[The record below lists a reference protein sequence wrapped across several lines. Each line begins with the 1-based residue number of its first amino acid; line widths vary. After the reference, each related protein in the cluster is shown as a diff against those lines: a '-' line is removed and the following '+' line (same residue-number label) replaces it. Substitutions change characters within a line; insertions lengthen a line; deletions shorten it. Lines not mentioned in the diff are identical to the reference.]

1 LRFLPDGNDL
11 VSLFEILNDSFFAVA
26 VDFVRP
32 RLTVIS
38 AQAILPGRFH
48 KPGMLDRQ
56 TRAIWSQRVQSMP
69 IIRTFHVLTIAI
81 AAGLAAPAM
90 AQDVVNFGV
99 QPSTQ
104 PILIAHGAGWLKPIE
119 DKYKIKIVLRSFSYG
134 APENQAMAAGEIQIA
149 SAGMGPAIL
158 AAARLPATLVA
169 IDILDQTA
177 ILVPKDSKI
186 TSVAGLKGAKIAFPG
201 EGSQQYPLLIKA
213 LADAKLTVK
222 DVQLFKTDGSQ
233 VATLLANKSVD
244 AGITWDP
251 HVSRALADGVGRV
264 LASSA
269 EIMPIK
275 NGHYVGDGTY
285 VRDDFMK
292 AHPDI
297 VQDLISAEVKAIDL
311 ILKDPDKAIDIW
323 TKENGFPRAV
333 IEYAVKQKISVF
345 DRNVVPAKS
354 TVDAYTS
361 FLKKAGLLKD
371 SDNPKFETKFAEQAL
386 KDVK

>member
-1 LRFLPDGNDL
+1 MIR
-11 VSLFEILNDSFFAVA
+11 ILYAV
-26 VDFVRP
+26 V
-32 RLTVIS
+32 L
-38 AQAILPGRFH
+38 AIVTGF
-48 KPGMLDRQ
+48 
-56 TRAIWSQRVQSMP
+56 
-69 IIRTFHVLTIAI
+69 
-81 AAGLAAPAM
+81 AAPAM
-90 AQDVVNFGV
+90 AQEVVNFGV

-104 PILIAHGAGWLKPIE
+104 PILVAHGAGYLKAIE
-119 DKYKIKIVLRSFSYG
+119 DKYKIKIVLRSFTYG
-134 APENQAMAAGEIQIA
+134 APENQALAAGELQIA
-149 SAGMGPAIL
+149 SAGMGPAML

-177 ILVPKDSKI
+177 ILVPKDSTI
-186 TSVAGLKGAKIAFPG
+186 TSVAQLKGKKIAFPG

-213 LADAKLTVK
+213 LADANLTIG

-233 VATLLANKSVD
+233 VTTLLANKSVD

-264 LASSA
+264 LANSA

-297 VQDLISAEVKAIDL
+297 VQDLITVQVKAIDL

-345 DRNVVPAKS
+345 DRNIVPDKA
-354 TVDAYTS
+354 TVDAYTA

>member
-1 LRFLPDGNDL
+1 MPITRT
-11 VSLFEILNDSFFAVA
+11 SYATAFAV
-26 VDFVRP
+26 
-32 RLTVIS
+32 
-38 AQAILPGRFH
+38 
-48 KPGMLDRQ
+48 
-56 TRAIWSQRVQSMP
+56 
-69 IIRTFHVLTIAI
+69 VL
-81 AAGLAAPAM
+81 GLAHSAM
-90 AQDVVNFGV
+90 AEEVVNFGV

-104 PILIAHGAGWLKPIE
+104 PILIAHGEGYLKPIE
-119 DKYKIKIVLRSFSYG
+119 EKYKIRINLRSFSYG
-134 APENQAMAAGEIQIA
+134 APENQALAAGELQIA
-149 SAGMGPAIL
+149 SAGMGPAML

-213 LADAKLTVK
+213 LADAKLDLK

-269 EIMPIK
+269 QIMPIK

-285 VRDDFMK
+285 VRDDFMQ

-297 VQDLISAEVKAIDL
+297 VQELITVQVKAIDL

-323 TKENGFPRAV
+323 TKENGFPRPV

-345 DRNVVPAKS
+345 DRNIVPDKS
-354 TVDAYTS
+354 TVDAYTA
-361 FLKKAGLLKD
+361 FLKKAGLLNETD
-371 SDNPKFETKFAEQAL
+371 SPKFETRFAEQAL
-386 KDVK
+386 QDVK

>member
-1 LRFLPDGNDL
+1 MVRTSHAIALAVAIG
-11 VSLFEILNDSFFAVA
+11 FAV
-26 VDFVRP
+26 
-32 RLTVIS
+32 
-38 AQAILPGRFH
+38 
-48 KPGMLDRQ
+48 
-56 TRAIWSQRVQSMP
+56 
-69 IIRTFHVLTIAI
+69 
-81 AAGLAAPAM
+81 PAT

-104 PILIAHGAGWLKPIE
+104 PILIAHGAGYLKEIE
-119 DKYKIKIVLRSFSYG
+119 EKHKIKIVLRSFSYG
-134 APENQAMAAGEIQIA
+134 APENQALAAGELQIA
-149 SAGMGPAIL
+149 SAGMGPAVL

-186 TSVAGLKGAKIAFPG
+186 SSVSELKGAKIAYPG

-213 LADAKLTVK
+213 LADAKLDVK

-264 LASSA
+264 LVNSA

-292 AHPDI
+292 AHPEI
-297 VQDLISAEVKAIDL
+297 VQDLVSVQVKAIDL
-311 ILKDPDKAIDIW
+311 ILKDPERAIDIW
-323 TKENGFPRAV
+323 TKENGFPRPV

-345 DRNVVPAKS
+345 DRNIVPSKD
-354 TVDAYTS
+354 TIDAYTA

-371 SDNPKFETKFAEQAL
+371 TDNPKIETKFAEQAM

>member
-1 LRFLPDGNDL
+1 MTRIFYA
-11 VSLFEILNDSFFAVA
+11 AV
-26 VDFVRP
+26 V
-32 RLTVIS
+32 
-38 AQAILPGRFH
+38 
-48 KPGMLDRQ
+48 
-56 TRAIWSQRVQSMP
+56 
-69 IIRTFHVLTIAI
+69 AI
-81 AAGLAAPAM
+81 AAGLAVPAM
-90 AQDVVNFGV
+90 AEDVVNFGV

-104 PILIAHGAGWLKPIE
+104 PILIAHGAGFLKPIE

-134 APENQAMAAGEIQIA
+134 APENQALAAGELQIA

-158 AAARLPATLVA
+158 AAARLPATLVS

-177 ILVPKDSKI
+177 ILVPKGSKI
-186 TSVAGLKGAKIAFPG
+186 TTVAGLKGAKIAFPG

-251 HVSRALADGVGRV
+251 HVSRALADGVATV
-264 LASSA
+264 LANSS

-297 VQDLISAEVKAIDL
+297 VQDLINAEVKAIDL
-311 ILKDPDKAIDIW
+311 ILKDPDRAIDIW

-345 DRNVVPAKS
+345 DRNIVPEKS

-371 SDNPKFETKFAEQAL
+371 TDNPKFETKFAEQAL

>member
-1 LRFLPDGNDL
+1 MPM
-11 VSLFEILNDSFFAVA
+11 I
-26 VDFVRP
+26 
-32 RLTVIS
+32 
-38 AQAILPGRFH
+38 
-48 KPGMLDRQ
+48 
-56 TRAIWSQRVQSMP
+56 RASYA
-69 IIRTFHVLTIAI
+69 IAI
-81 AAGLAAPAM
+81 VIALGLAAPAM
-90 AQDVVNFGV
+90 AEDVVNFGV

-104 PILIAHGAGWLKPIE
+104 PILIAHGAGYLKPIE
-119 DKYKIKIVLRSFSYG
+119 EKYKIKIVLRSFSYG
-134 APENQAMAAGEIQIA
+134 APENQALAAGELQIA

-186 TSVAGLKGAKIAFPG
+186 TTVAGLKGAKIAYPG

-213 LADAKLTVK
+213 LADAKLTLN

-251 HVSRALADGVGRV
+251 HVSRALADGVATV

-269 EIMPIK
+269 QIMPIK
-275 NGHYVGDGTY
+275 NGHYIGDGTY
-285 VRDDFMK
+285 VRDDFLK

-297 VQDLISAEVKAIDL
+297 VQDLITVQVKAIDL
-311 ILKDPDKAIDIW
+311 ILSDPDKAIDIW

-333 IEYAVKQKISVF
+333 IEYAIKQKISVF
-345 DRNVVPAKS
+345 DRNIVPDKS
-354 TVDAYTS
+354 TVDAYTA

-371 SDNPKFETKFAEQAL
+371 EDNPKIDTRFAEQAL

>member
-1 LRFLPDGNDL
+1 MRNIHISCRF
-11 VSLFEILNDSFFAVA
+11 
-26 VDFVRP
+26 
-32 RLTVIS
+32 
-38 AQAILPGRFH
+38 
-48 KPGMLDRQ
+48 
-56 TRAIWSQRVQSMP
+56 
-69 IIRTFHVLTIAI
+69 TIAVI
-81 AAGLAAPAM
+81 LGLTAPAM
-90 AQDVVNFGV
+90 SQEVVNFGV

-104 PILIAHGAGWLKPIE
+104 PILVAHGAGYLKPIE
-119 DKYKIKIVLRSFSYG
+119 EKLKIKIVLRSFSYG
-134 APENQAMAAGEIQIA
+134 APENQALAAGEIQIA
-149 SAGMGPAIL
+149 SAGMGPAVL

-186 TSVAGLKGAKIAFPG
+186 ASIAQLKGAKIAFPG

-213 LADAKLTVK
+213 LADVKLDVK

-233 VATLLANKSVD
+233 LLANKNVD

-285 VRDDFMK
+285 VRDDFLK

-297 VQDLISAEVKAIDL
+297 VQELVSVQVKAIDL
-311 ILKDPDKAIDIW
+311 ILRDPDRAIDIW
-323 TKENGFPRAV
+323 TKENNFPRAV
-333 IEYAVKQKISVF
+333 IEYAIKQKISVF
-345 DRNVVPAKS
+345 DRNMVPDRA
-354 TVDAYTS
+354 TLDAYTA
-361 FLKKAGLLKD
+361 FLKKAGLL
-371 SDNPKFETKFAEQAL
+371 SDTDNAKVETRFAEQAL
-386 KDVK
+386 QEVK

>member
-1 LRFLPDGNDL
+1 
-11 VSLFEILNDSFFAVA
+11 
-26 VDFVRP
+26 
-32 RLTVIS
+32 
-38 AQAILPGRFH
+38 
-48 KPGMLDRQ
+48 
-56 TRAIWSQRVQSMP
+56 MP
-69 IIRTFHVLTIAI
+69 IIRASYAVAFAVAL
-81 AAGLAAPAM
+81 GLAAPAM
-90 AQDVVNFGV
+90 AEDVINFGV

-104 PILIAHGAGWLKPIE
+104 PILIAHGAGYLKPIE
-119 DKYKIKIVLRSFSYG
+119 EKYKIKINLRSFSYG
-134 APENQAMAAGEIQIA
+134 APENQALAAGELQIA

-186 TSVAGLKGAKIAFPG
+186 TTVAQLKGAKIAFPG

-213 LADAKLTVK
+213 LADAKLDVK
-222 DVQLFKTDGSQ
+222 DVELFKTDGSQ

-251 HVSRALADGVGRV
+251 HVSRALAEDVGRV
-264 LASSA
+264 LANSA
-269 EIMPIK
+269 QIMPIK

-292 AHPDI
+292 ARPDI
-297 VQDLISAEVKAIDL
+297 VQELITVQVKAIDL
-311 ILKDPDKAIDIW
+311 ILSDPDKAIDIW
-323 TKENGFPRAV
+323 TKENGFPRSV

-345 DRNVVPAKS
+345 DRNVIPDKS
-354 TVDAYTS
+354 TVDAYTA
-361 FLKKAGLLKD
+361 FLKKAGLLKETD
-371 SDNPKFETKFAEQAL
+371 DPKFDTKFAQQAL

>member
-1 LRFLPDGNDL
+1 MPMIRT
-11 VSLFEILNDSFFAVA
+11 SHAVA
-26 VDFVRP
+26 IVVA
-32 RLTVIS
+32 L
-38 AQAILPGRFH
+38 
-48 KPGMLDRQ
+48 
-56 TRAIWSQRVQSMP
+56 
-69 IIRTFHVLTIAI
+69 
-81 AAGLAAPAM
+81 GLAAPAI
-90 AQDVVNFGV
+90 AEDVVNFGV

-104 PILIAHGAGWLKPIE
+104 PILIAHGAGYLKPIE
-119 DKYKIKIVLRSFSYG
+119 EKYKIKIVLRSFSYG
-134 APENQAMAAGEIQIA
+134 APENQALAAGELQIA

-177 ILVPKDSKI
+177 IMVPKGSKI
-186 TSVAGLKGAKIAFPG
+186 TTVAGLKGAKIAFPG

-213 LADAKLTVK
+213 LADAKLTVN

-251 HVSRALADGVGRV
+251 HVSRALADGVATV

-269 EIMPIK
+269 QIMPIK

-285 VRDDFMK
+285 VRDDFLK

-297 VQDLISAEVKAIDL
+297 VQDLITVQVKAIDL

-323 TKENGFPRAV
+323 TKENGFPRPV
-333 IEYAVKQKISVF
+333 IEYAIKQKISVF
-345 DRNVVPAKS
+345 DRNIVPDKS
-354 TVDAYTS
+354 TVDAYTA

-371 SDNPKFETKFAEQAL
+371 TDNPKFDTTFAQQAL

>member
-1 LRFLPDGNDL
+1 MPTIRT
-11 VSLFEILNDSFFAVA
+11 SHAVA
-26 VDFVRP
+26 I
-32 RLTVIS
+32 VI
-38 AQAILPGRFH
+38 AL
-48 KPGMLDRQ
+48 
-56 TRAIWSQRVQSMP
+56 
-69 IIRTFHVLTIAI
+69 
-81 AAGLAAPAM
+81 GLAAPAI
-90 AQDVVNFGV
+90 AEDVVNFGV

-104 PILIAHGAGWLKPIE
+104 PILIAHGAGYLKPIE
-119 DKYKIKIVLRSFSYG
+119 EKYKIKIVLRSFSYG
-134 APENQAMAAGEIQIA
+134 APENQALAAGELQIA

-186 TSVAGLKGAKIAFPG
+186 TTVAGLKGAKIAYPG
-201 EGSQQYPLLIKA
+201 EGSQQYPLLIKV
-213 LADAKLTVK
+213 LADAKLTLN

-251 HVSRALADGVGRV
+251 HVSRALADGVATV

-269 EIMPIK
+269 QIMPIK

-285 VRDDFMK
+285 VRDDFLK

-297 VQDLISAEVKAIDL
+297 VQDLITVQVKAIDL
-311 ILKDPDKAIDIW
+311 ILKDPDQAIDIW
-323 TKENGFPRAV
+323 TKENGFPRPV
-333 IEYAVKQKISVF
+333 IEYAIKQKISVF
-345 DRNVVPAKS
+345 DRNIVPDKS
-354 TVDAYTS
+354 TVDAYTA

-371 SDNPKFETKFAEQAL
+371 TDNPKIDITFAQQAL

>member
-1 LRFLPDGNDL
+1 MIR
-11 VSLFEILNDSFFAVA
+11 VQYAVA
-26 VDFVRP
+26 LALV
-32 RLTVIS
+32 
-38 AQAILPGRFH
+38 
-48 KPGMLDRQ
+48 
-56 TRAIWSQRVQSMP
+56 
-69 IIRTFHVLTIAI
+69 
-81 AAGLAAPAM
+81 AGLAAPAT
-90 AQDVVNFGV
+90 AQEVVNFGV

-104 PILIAHGAGWLKPIE
+104 PILVAHGAGYLKPIE
-119 DKYKIKIVLRSFSYG
+119 EKYKIKIVLRSFSYG
-134 APENQAMAAGEIQIA
+134 APENQALAAGELQIA
-149 SAGMGPAIL
+149 SAGMGPAML

-177 ILVPKDSKI
+177 ILVPKDSTI
-186 TSVAGLKGAKIAFPG
+186 TSVAQLKGKKIAFPG

-213 LADAKLTVK
+213 LADAKLTLN
-222 DVQLFKTDGSQ
+222 DVHLFKTDGSQ

-264 LASSA
+264 LANSA
-269 EIMPIK
+269 QIMPIK

-297 VQDLISAEVKAIDL
+297 VQDLITVQVKAIDL

-323 TKENGFPRAV
+323 TKENGFPRPV
-333 IEYAVKQKISVF
+333 IEYAIKQKISVF
-345 DRNVVPAKS
+345 SRDIVPEKS
-354 TVDAYTS
+354 TVDAYTA
-361 FLKKAGLLKD
+361 FLKKAGLLKE

>member
-1 LRFLPDGNDL
+1 MIRILYVVVLAL
-11 VSLFEILNDSFFAVA
+11 V
-26 VDFVRP
+26 
-32 RLTVIS
+32 
-38 AQAILPGRFH
+38 
-48 KPGMLDRQ
+48 
-56 TRAIWSQRVQSMP
+56 
-69 IIRTFHVLTIAI
+69 
-81 AAGLAAPAM
+81 AGLAAPAV
-90 AQDVVNFGV
+90 AQEVVNFGV

-104 PILIAHGAGWLKPIE
+104 PILVAHGAGYLKPIE

-134 APENQAMAAGEIQIA
+134 APENQALAAGELQIA
-149 SAGMGPAIL
+149 SAGMGPAML
-158 AAARLPATLVA
+158 AAARLPATLIA

-177 ILVPKDSKI
+177 ILVPKDSTI
-186 TSVAGLKGAKIAFPG
+186 TSVAQLKGKKIAFPG

-213 LADAKLTVK
+213 LADANLTLN

-264 LASSA
+264 LANSA
-269 EIMPIK
+269 QIMPIK

-297 VQDLISAEVKAIDL
+297 VQDLITVQVKAIDL

-323 TKENGFPRAV
+323 TKENGFPRPV
-333 IEYAVKQKISVF
+333 IEYAIKQKISVF
-345 DRNVVPAKS
+345 SRDIVPAKS
-354 TVDAYTS
+354 TVNAYTA
-361 FLKKAGLLKD
+361 FLKKSGLLKD

>member
-1 LRFLPDGNDL
+1 
-11 VSLFEILNDSFFAVA
+11 
-26 VDFVRP
+26 
-32 RLTVIS
+32 
-38 AQAILPGRFH
+38 
-48 KPGMLDRQ
+48 
-56 TRAIWSQRVQSMP
+56 MP
-69 IIRTFHVLTIAI
+69 ITNVSRALTIAI
-81 AAGLAAPAM
+81 AMGFAAPAM
-90 AQDVVNFGV
+90 AEDVVNFGV

-104 PILIAHGAGWLKPIE
+104 PILIAHGAGYLKPIE
-119 DKYKIKIVLRSFSYG
+119 EKYKIKIVLRSFSYG
-134 APENQAMAAGEIQIA
+134 APENQALAAGELQIA

-177 ILVPKDSKI
+177 ILVPKGSKI
-186 TSVAGLKGAKIAFPG
+186 TTVAGLKGAKIAFPG

-213 LADAKLTVK
+213 LADAHLTVK

-251 HVSRALADGVGRV
+251 HVSRALADGVATV

-269 EIMPIK
+269 QIMPIK

-297 VQDLISAEVKAIDL
+297 VQDLITVQVKAIDL
-311 ILKDPDKAIDIW
+311 ILKNPDKAIDIW
-323 TKENGFPRAV
+323 TKENGFPRPV

-345 DRNVVPAKS
+345 DRNIVPDKS

-371 SDNPKFETKFAEQAL
+371 TDNPKVETKFAEKAL
-386 KDVK
+386 KEVK

>member
-1 LRFLPDGNDL
+1 MPPNR
-11 VSLFEILNDSFFAVA
+11 I
-26 VDFVRP
+26 
-32 RLTVIS
+32 IS
-38 AQAILPGRFH
+38 ALAILIPA
-48 KPGMLDRQ
+48 L
-56 TRAIWSQRVQSMP
+56 
-69 IIRTFHVLTIAI
+69 AI
-81 AAGLAAPAM
+81 ATGAPHAAR
-90 AQDVVNFGV
+90 AQEVVNFGV

-104 PILIAHGAGWLKPIE
+104 PILIAHGAGYLKPIE
-119 DKYKIKIVLRSFSYG
+119 DKYHIKIELRSFSYG
-134 APENQAMAAGEIQIA
+134 APENQALASGAIQIA
-149 SAGMGPAIL
+149 SAGMGPATL
-158 AAARLPATLVA
+158 AAARLPATLIA

-186 TSVAGLKGAKIAFPG
+186 TSIAELKGAKIAFPG

-213 LADAKLTVK
+213 LADAKLSIN

-251 HVSRALADGVGRV
+251 HVSRALADGVARV

-269 EIMPIK
+269 QIMPIK

-285 VRDDFMK
+285 VRDDFMQ

-297 VQDLISAEVKAIDL
+297 VQDLTTVQVKAIDL
-311 ILKDPDKAIDIW
+311 ILQHPEQAIDIW

-333 IEYAVKQKISVF
+333 IEYAIKQKISVF
-345 DRNVVPAKS
+345 DRDIVPDKS
-354 TVDAYTS
+354 TVDAYTA
-361 FLKKAGLLKD
+361 FLKKAGLLQD
-371 SDNPKFETKFAEQAL
+371 SDNPKFETKFAQQAL

>member
-1 LRFLPDGNDL
+1 MPMIRISY
-11 VSLFEILNDSFFAVA
+11 VVAVA
-26 VDFVRP
+26 GT
-32 RLTVIS
+32 L
-38 AQAILPGRFH
+38 
-48 KPGMLDRQ
+48 
-56 TRAIWSQRVQSMP
+56 
-69 IIRTFHVLTIAI
+69 
-81 AAGLAAPAM
+81 GLAAPAM
-90 AQDVVNFGV
+90 ADDVVNFGV

-104 PILIAHGAGWLKPIE
+104 PILIAHGAGYLKPIE
-119 DKYKIKIVLRSFSYG
+119 EKYHIKIMLRSFSYG
-134 APENQAMAAGEIQIA
+134 APENQALAAGELQIA
-149 SAGMGPAIL
+149 SAGMGPAML
-158 AAARLPATLVA
+158 AAARLPATLIA

-186 TSVAGLKGAKIAFPG
+186 TSVAQLKGGKIAFPG

-213 LADAKLTVK
+213 LADANLTLS

-251 HVSRALADGVGRV
+251 HVSRALADGVGRM

-269 EIMPIK
+269 QIMPIK

-297 VQDLISAEVKAIDL
+297 VQALTTVQVKAIDL
-311 ILKDPDKAIDIW
+311 ILKDPDAAIDIW

-333 IEYAVKQKISVF
+333 IEYAVKQKVSVF
-345 DRNVVPAKS
+345 DRDIVPNKS
-354 TVDAYTS
+354 TVDNYTS

-371 SDNPKFETKFAEQAL
+371 TDNPKSDTSFAEQAM

>member
-1 LRFLPDGNDL
+1 MIRILYAVVLAL
-11 VSLFEILNDSFFAVA
+11 VVGFGAPAVA
-26 VDFVRP
+26 
-32 RLTVIS
+32 
-38 AQAILPGRFH
+38 QE
-48 KPGMLDRQ
+48 
-56 TRAIWSQRVQSMP
+56 
-69 IIRTFHVLTIAI
+69 
-81 AAGLAAPAM
+81 
-90 AQDVVNFGV
+90 VVNFGV

-104 PILIAHGAGWLKPIE
+104 PILVAHGAGYLKPIE

-134 APENQAMAAGEIQIA
+134 APENQALAAGELQIA
-149 SAGMGPAIL
+149 SAGMGPAML

-177 ILVPKDSKI
+177 ILVPKDSTI
-186 TSVAGLKGAKIAFPG
+186 TSVAQLKGKKIAFPG

-213 LADAKLTVK
+213 LADAKLTLS
-222 DVQLFKTDGSQ
+222 DVELFKTDGSQ

-264 LASSA
+264 LANSA
-269 EIMPIK
+269 QIMPIK

-297 VQDLISAEVKAIDL
+297 VQDLITVQVKAIDL

-323 TKENGFPRAV
+323 TKENGFPRPV

-345 DRNVVPAKS
+345 SRDIVPEKS
-354 TVDAYTS
+354 TVDDYTA

>member
-1 LRFLPDGNDL
+1 
-11 VSLFEILNDSFFAVA
+11 
-26 VDFVRP
+26 
-32 RLTVIS
+32 
-38 AQAILPGRFH
+38 
-48 KPGMLDRQ
+48 
-56 TRAIWSQRVQSMP
+56 MP
-69 IIRTFHVLTIAI
+69 IIRASNVLTIAI
-81 AAGLAAPAM
+81 AFGLSAPAI
-90 AQDVVNFGV
+90 AEDVVNFGV

-104 PILIAHGAGWLKPIE
+104 PILIAHGAGYLKPIE

-134 APENQAMAAGEIQIA
+134 APENQALAAGELQIA

-177 ILVPKDSKI
+177 ILVPKGSKI
-186 TSVAGLKGAKIAFPG
+186 TTVAELKGAKIAYPG

-213 LADAKLTVK
+213 LADAKLTVN

-251 HVSRALADGVGRV
+251 HVSRALADGVATV

-269 EIMPIK
+269 QIMPIK

-297 VQDLISAEVKAIDL
+297 VQDLITVQVKAIDL

-323 TKENGFPRAV
+323 TKENGFPRPV

-345 DRNVVPAKS
+345 DRNIVPDKS
-354 TVDAYTS
+354 TVDAYTA

-371 SDNPKFETKFAEQAL
+371 ADNPKIETKFALQAL

>member
-1 LRFLPDGNDL
+1 
-11 VSLFEILNDSFFAVA
+11 
-26 VDFVRP
+26 
-32 RLTVIS
+32 
-38 AQAILPGRFH
+38 
-48 KPGMLDRQ
+48 
-56 TRAIWSQRVQSMP
+56 MP
-69 IIRTFHVLTIAI
+69 IIRASYAVAFAVAL
-81 AAGLAAPAM
+81 GLAAPAM
-90 AQDVVNFGV
+90 AEDVINFGV

-104 PILIAHGAGWLKPIE
+104 PILIAHGAGYLKPIE
-119 DKYKIKIVLRSFSYG
+119 EKYKIKINLRSFSYG
-134 APENQAMAAGEIQIA
+134 APENQALAAGELQIA

-186 TSVAGLKGAKIAFPG
+186 TTVAQLKGAKIAFPG

-213 LADAKLTVK
+213 LADAKLDVK
-222 DVQLFKTDGSQ
+222 DVELFKTDGSQ

-251 HVSRALADGVGRV
+251 HVSRALADDVGRV
-264 LASSA
+264 LANSA
-269 EIMPIK
+269 QIMPIK

-292 AHPDI
+292 ARPDI
-297 VQDLISAEVKAIDL
+297 VQDLITVQVKAIDL
-311 ILKDPDKAIDIW
+311 ILSDPDKAIDIW
-323 TKENGFPRAV
+323 TKENGFPRSV

-345 DRNVVPAKS
+345 DRNVIPDKS
-354 TVDAYTS
+354 TVDVYTA
-361 FLKKAGLLKD
+361 FLKKAGLLKATD
-371 SDNPKFETKFAEQAL
+371 DPKFDTKFAQQAL

>member
-1 LRFLPDGNDL
+1 
-11 VSLFEILNDSFFAVA
+11 
-26 VDFVRP
+26 
-32 RLTVIS
+32 
-38 AQAILPGRFH
+38 
-48 KPGMLDRQ
+48 
-56 TRAIWSQRVQSMP
+56 MP
-69 IIRTFHVLTIAI
+69 MIRTFK
-81 AAGLAAPAM
+81 AAALIVTVALAAPAM
-90 AQDVVNFGV
+90 AEDVVNFGV

-104 PILIAHGAGWLKPIE
+104 PILIAHGAGYLKPIE

-134 APENQAMAAGEIQIA
+134 APENQALAAGELQIA
-149 SAGMGPAIL
+149 SAGMGPAVL

-186 TSVAGLKGAKIAFPG
+186 TSVAQLKGKKIAFPG

-213 LADAKLTVK
+213 LADAKLDLK

-264 LASSA
+264 LANSA
-269 EIMPIK
+269 QILPIK

-297 VQDLISAEVKAIDL
+297 VQDLITVQVKAIDL
-311 ILKDPDKAIDIW
+311 ILKDPDRAIDIW
-323 TKENGFPRAV
+323 TKENGFPKPV

-345 DRNVVPAKS
+345 DRDIVPTKS
-354 TVDAYTS
+354 SLDAYTA

-371 SDNPKFETKFAEQAL
+371 SDNPKVETKFAEQAL

>member
-1 LRFLPDGNDL
+1 
-11 VSLFEILNDSFFAVA
+11 
-26 VDFVRP
+26 
-32 RLTVIS
+32 
-38 AQAILPGRFH
+38 
-48 KPGMLDRQ
+48 
-56 TRAIWSQRVQSMP
+56 MP
-69 IIRTFHVLTIAI
+69 IIRALYVVVFSVAL
-81 AAGLAAPAM
+81 GLGASAM
-90 AQDVVNFGV
+90 AEEVVNFGV

-104 PILIAHGAGWLKPIE
+104 PILIAHGAGYLKPIE
-119 DKYKIKIVLRSFSYG
+119 EKYKIKIVLRSFSYG
-134 APENQAMAAGEIQIA
+134 APENQALAAGELQIA
-149 SAGMGPAIL
+149 SAGMGPAML

-177 ILVPKDSKI
+177 ILVPKGSKI
-186 TSVAGLKGAKIAFPG
+186 TKVADLKGAKIAFPG

-213 LADAKLTVK
+213 LTDAKLTLN

-251 HVSRALADGVGRV
+251 HVSRALADGVATV
-264 LASSA
+264 LANSA
-269 EIMPIK
+269 QIMPIK

-297 VQDLISAEVKAIDL
+297 VQDLITVQVKAVDL
-311 ILKDPDKAIDIW
+311 LLKDPEKAIDIW
-323 TKENGFPRAV
+323 TKENGFPRQV

-345 DRNVVPAKS
+345 DRNMVPEKS
-354 TVDAYTS
+354 TIDAYTS
-361 FLKKAGLLKD
+361 FLKKAGLLKEA
-371 SDNPKFETKFAEQAL
+371 DNPKFETKFAEQAL

>member
-1 LRFLPDGNDL
+1 
-11 VSLFEILNDSFFAVA
+11 
-26 VDFVRP
+26 
-32 RLTVIS
+32 
-38 AQAILPGRFH
+38 
-48 KPGMLDRQ
+48 M
-56 TRAIWSQRVQSMP
+56 
-69 IIRTFHVLTIAI
+69 IRTSHTVALAI
-81 AAGLAAPAM
+81 ALGLCAPAA
-90 AQDVVNFGV
+90 AQEVVNFGV

-104 PILIAHGAGWLKPIE
+104 PILVAHGAGMLKPIE
-119 DKYKIKIVLRSFSYG
+119 EKYKIKIVLRSFSYG
-134 APENQAMAAGEIQIA
+134 APENQALAAGELQIA

-186 TSVAGLKGAKIAFPG
+186 TKVSELKGAKIAFPG

-213 LADAKLTVK
+213 LADAHLDLK

-251 HVSRALADGVGRV
+251 HVSRALADGVGKV

-269 EIMPIK
+269 SIMPIK

-285 VRDDFMK
+285 VRDDFMQK
-292 AHPDI
+292 HPDI
-297 VQDLISAEVKAIDL
+297 VQDLITVQVKAIDL
-311 ILKDPDKAIDIW
+311 ILKDPDRAIDIW
-323 TKENGFPRAV
+323 TKENGFPKPV

-345 DRNVVPAKS
+345 DRNIIPDKK
-354 TVDAYTS
+354 TIDAYTA

-371 SDNPKFETKFAEQAL
+371 TDNPKIETKFAEQAL